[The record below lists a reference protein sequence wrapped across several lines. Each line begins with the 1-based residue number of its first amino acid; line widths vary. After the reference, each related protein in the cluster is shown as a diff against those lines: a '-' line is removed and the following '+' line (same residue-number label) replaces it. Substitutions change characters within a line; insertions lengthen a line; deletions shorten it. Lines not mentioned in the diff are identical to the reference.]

1 MPKSGF
7 VRPSGRTELP
17 PKKVKRRTEGQ
28 FKTRVSSAYCAG
40 VGYGFLNESAG
51 NATTSLQRESVKNE
65 ERPRDAAVGARHP
78 RILVTFSVSTYLV
91 QQFSCSHRSFSWKE
105 RYHLTQL

>member
-1 MPKSGF
+1 MRNATKTEGNGGDHTLLCGPADDETPKSGF

-28 FKTRVSSAYCAG
+28 FKTRACLSSAYCAG

-51 NATTSLQRESVKNE
+51 NATTSLQRESVN
-65 ERPRDAAVGARHP
+65 
-78 RILVTFSVSTYLV
+78 
-91 QQFSCSHRSFSWKE
+91 
-105 RYHLTQL
+105 